1 MTQLEIF
8 INAIR
13 GCKPHGCEG
22 ELVNFHVRSNGL
34 GGALVVTFACNG
46 CGKCVLFQ
54 TSAMYEGMNTS
65 EIGIALQVAFIV
77 AGCTHS
83 TYFKV
88 MKLHLA

>member
-1 MTQLEIF
+1 M
-8 INAIR
+8 
-13 GCKPHGCEG
+13 
-22 ELVNFHVRSNGL
+22 
-34 GGALVVTFACNG
+34 VTFACNG

-54 TSAMYEGMNTS
+54 ASATYEGMNTN

-88 MKLHLA
+88 MKHALG